1 MAGTIAAQDNGNGVV
16 GVAPQ
21 ASLHIVRFFGDSIPI
36 FGDADYTNASYLI
49 VAMNACAD
57 ANANIISMSFGS
69 IYVSRVYNVCFLTL
83 DRLAYKPHRLHLVV
97 RSLPRLNKMSS
108 KHCMIK
114 AFCW

>member
-57 ANANIISMSFGS
+57 ANANIISMSYGG
-69 IYVSRVYNVCFLTL
+69 YNVSRVYNLCFYTLSTSFRTYLTEYTFL
-83 DRLAYKPHRLHLVV
+83 STAYHG
-97 RSLPRLNKMSS
+97 
-108 KHCMIK
+108 
-114 AFCW
+114 